1 MRRPLLT
8 AALALLVLA
17 GQVSAAGAATIS
29 AVIDQGVR
37 ISLPAG
43 ARDVMI
49 GNPAIADINVVDS
62 RTAVIQGRS
71 YGATNLMVIDARGRT
86 IQNSQI
92 IVSAP
97 DVNRVSLYRGPG
109 AGAVV
114 ANVANYACAPRC
126 ERTPMPG
133 EIDSEYNRYSL
144 PFSSYAARAAEA
156 RRAVAQ
162 NAQ

>member
-1 MRRPLLT
+1 MRRPLIA
-8 AALALLVLA
+8 AALALLALA
-17 GQVSAAGAATIS
+17 AQVSTAGAATIS

-37 ISLPAG
+37 ITLPAG

-71 YGATNLMVIDARGRT
+71 YGATNLMIIDARGRT
-86 IQNSQI
+86 LQNSP
-92 IVSAP
+92 IVVRAP
-97 DVNRVSLYRGPG
+97 SGNHVSLYRGPG
-109 AGAVV
+109 AGAAV

-133 EIDSEYNRYSL
+133 ELDSEYSRFAGS
-144 PFSSYAARAAEA
+144 FSAYAQRAAEA

-162 NAQ
+162 NGQ

>member
-1 MRRPLLT
+1 MRRPLIA
-8 AALALLVLA
+8 AALALLALA
-17 GQVSAAGAATIS
+17 AQVSTAGAATIS

-37 ISLPAG
+37 ITLPAG

-71 YGATNLMVIDARGRT
+71 YGATNLMIIDARGRT

-92 IVSAP
+92 VVSAP
-97 DVNRVSLYRGPG
+97 SANSVSLYRGPG
-109 AGAVV
+109 AGAAV

-133 EIDSEYNRYSL
+133 EIESEYNRYAIG
-144 PFSSYAARAAEA
+144 FTSYAQRAAEA

-162 NAQ
+162 NGQ